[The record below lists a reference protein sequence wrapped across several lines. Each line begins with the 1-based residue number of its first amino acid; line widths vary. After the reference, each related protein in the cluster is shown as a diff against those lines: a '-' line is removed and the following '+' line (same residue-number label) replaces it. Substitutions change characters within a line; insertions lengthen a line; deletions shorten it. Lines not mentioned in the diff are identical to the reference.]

1 MGATYP
7 RELAAVRDRAPGLP
21 ILLPGIGAQGGDL
34 EASVRAGGGG
44 GGLLVSASR
53 SVIYAAAGPGFA
65 TAARAEA
72 ERLRAAITAAINGAI
87 SSAPASD

>member
-1 MGATYP
+1 M
-7 RELAAVRDRAPGLP
+7 
-21 ILLPGIGAQGGDL
+21 
-34 EASVRAGGGG
+34 RAGGGG

-53 SVIYAAAGPGFA
+53 SVIYADAGPGFA

-72 ERLRAAITAAINGAI
+72 ERLRAAINGAISSAINGAI